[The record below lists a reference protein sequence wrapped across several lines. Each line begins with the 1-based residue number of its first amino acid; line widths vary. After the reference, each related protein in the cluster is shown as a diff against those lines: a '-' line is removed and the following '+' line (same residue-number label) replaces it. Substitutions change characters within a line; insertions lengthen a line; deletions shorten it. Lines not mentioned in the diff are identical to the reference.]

1 MTEVAVSA
9 RCGSAGGWEDD
20 GVSAADPA
28 MPDMPNDA
36 DRSRGRYLHRRVD
49 GGAAGV
55 DEQWVA
61 GEVGPGAWRV
71 RSTRIA
77 AAPVSRLEVDARWS
91 AEVFAVVLRWVG
103 SGSGVVR
110 SATVACVEVPGAVE
124 VRRFVDDVELEPV
137 SVGGPLVLPA
147 LVLGGRLAAGP
158 AYSFEVGDALDASTF
173 LVPVPVEVS
182 VQDAGDEVVMV
193 GGSDVDGTLRR
204 WRISGDGLDRSG
216 EDVVGPGGLLLRRT
230 TGDVVATLT
239 EVSGPTAHPVSWGA

>member
-1 MTEVAVSA
+1 
-9 RCGSAGGWEDD
+9 
-20 GVSAADPA
+20 
-28 MPDMPNDA
+28 MPDMPQDA
-36 DRSRGRYLHRRVD
+36 DRSRGRYLHRRAD
-49 GGAAGV
+49 GGTAGI

-61 GEVGPGAWRV
+61 GQVGPGAWRV

-103 SGSGVVR
+103 SGAGVVR
-110 SATVACVEVPGAVE
+110 SATIACVEVPGAVE

-147 LVLGGRLAAGP
+147 LVLGGRMLEGS
-158 AYSFEVGDALDASTF
+158 AYSFEVGDALDAETF

-204 WRISGDGLDRSG
+204 WRIAGEGVDRSG

-239 EVSGPTAHPVSWGA
+239 EVAGPTAHPADWGA

>member
-1 MTEVAVSA
+1 
-9 RCGSAGGWEDD
+9 
-20 GVSAADPA
+20 
-28 MPDMPNDA
+28 MPDMPQDA
-36 DRSRGRYLHRRVD
+36 ARSRGRYLHRRVD
-49 GGAAGV
+49 GGPAGL

-61 GEVGPGAWRV
+61 GEIVPGSVRV

-91 AEVFAVVLRWVG
+91 AAIATVVLRWVG
-103 SGSGVVR
+103 SGTGVVR

-147 LVLGGRLAAGP
+147 LVLGGRLVEGP
-158 AYSFEVGDALDASTF
+158 AYSFVVGDALDTSTF
-173 LVPVPVEVS
+173 LVPVPVHVS
-182 VQDAGDEVVMV
+182 IEDAGDEVVMV

-204 WRISGDGLDRSG
+204 WQITGDGLDERG

-230 TGDVVATLT
+230 VGDVVATLT
-239 EVSGPTAHPVSWGA
+239 EVSGPTAHPVAWGA

>member
-1 MTEVAVSA
+1 MST
-9 RCGSAGGWEDD
+9 
-20 GVSAADPA
+20 ADPS
-28 MPDMPNDA
+28 MPDMPQDA

-49 GGAAGV
+49 GGAAGI

-61 GEVGPGAWRV
+61 GEIAPGSVRV

-91 AEVFAVVLRWVG
+91 AEIATVVLRWVG
-103 SGSGVVR
+103 SGTGVVR

-147 LVLGGRLAAGP
+147 LVLGGRLVAGA
-158 AYSFEVGDALDASTF
+158 AYSFVVGDALDASTF
-173 LVPVPVEVS
+173 LVPVPVKVS
-182 VQDAGDEVVMV
+182 IEDAGDEVVML

-204 WRISGDGLDRSG
+204 WRITGDGLDERG

-230 TGDVVATLT
+230 AGDVVATLT
-239 EVSGPTAHPVSWGA
+239 EVSGPTVHPVAWGA

>member
-1 MTEVAVSA
+1 MST
-9 RCGSAGGWEDD
+9 
-20 GVSAADPA
+20 ADPS
-28 MPDMPNDA
+28 MPDMPQDA

-49 GGAAGV
+49 GGAAGI

-61 GEVGPGAWRV
+61 GEIAPGSVRV

-91 AEVFAVVLRWVG
+91 AEIATVVLRWVG
-103 SGSGVVR
+103 SGTGVVR

-147 LVLGGRLAAGP
+147 LVLGGRLVAGA
-158 AYSFEVGDALDASTF
+158 AYSFVVGDALDASTF

-182 VQDAGDEVVMV
+182 IEDAGDEVVML

-204 WRISGDGLDRSG
+204 WRITGDGLDERG

-230 TGDVVATLT
+230 VGDVVATLT
-239 EVSGPTAHPVSWGA
+239 EVSGPTVHPMAWGA

>member
-1 MTEVAVSA
+1 
-9 RCGSAGGWEDD
+9 
-20 GVSAADPA
+20 
-28 MPDMPNDA
+28 MPDMPTDA
-36 DRSRGRYLHRRVD
+36 ERSRGRYLHRRLD
-49 GGAAGV
+49 GGSAGI

-61 GEVGPGAWRV
+61 GDVGPEAWRV

-91 AEVFAVVLRWVG
+91 ADIFAVVLRWVG

-110 SATVACVEVPGAVE
+110 TATVACVEVPGAVE
-124 VRRFVDDVELEPV
+124 VRRFVDDVELDPV

-147 LVLGGRLAAGP
+147 VVLGGRMAAGP
-158 AYSFEVGDALDASTF
+158 AYSFEVGDALDPATF

-182 VQDAGDEVVMV
+182 VHDVGDEVVMV

-204 WRISGDGLDRSG
+204 WRIVGEGVDRSG

-230 TGDVVATLT
+230 TADVVATLT
-239 EVSGPTAHPVSWGA
+239 EVAGPTARPHAWGA

>member
-1 MTEVAVSA
+1 MSTAS
-9 RCGSAGGWEDD
+9 
-20 GVSAADPA
+20 DPQ
-28 MPDMPNDA
+28 MPDMPKDA

-103 SGSGVVR
+103 SGTGVVR

-147 LVLGGRLAAGP
+147 LVLGGRLEAGP
-158 AYSFEVGDALDASTF
+158 AYAFEVGDALDAAMF
-173 LVPVPVEVS
+173 LVPAPVQVTVE
-182 VQDAGDEVVMV
+182 DAGDEVVMV
-193 GGSDVDGTLRR
+193 GGSDVEGTLRR
-204 WRISGDGLDRSG
+204 WRLAGDGVDRSG

-239 EVSGPTAHPVSWGA
+239 EVSGPTAHPVAWGA